1 MILRT
6 DTTARRGRGPRADS
20 FSDST
25 LEPEEMSCEK
35 LYFVRAPHTTLL
47 DRTRQAHGNST
58 ARCDRRHTRC
68 RHKPHQHHALDE
80 VSFAGVCVA
89 ATTETCARDTDTY
102 RITRSSLTSHT
113 RARPH
118 ESHAAHAHG
127 VLWHQALLHGV
138 RILPTAQP
146 FHRCLL
152 CPPRLGR
159 ACACAPA
166 SPSHIEE
173 CEDRAEG

>member
-1 MILRT
+1 MELVRT
-6 DTTARRGRGPRADS
+6 CCPTTTDY
-20 FSDST
+20 
-25 LEPEEMSCEK
+25 LEEMTN
-35 LYFVRAPHTTLL
+35 LYFVDCSRRPTHYITRPDTTGPRELHGTMRQTTHSLPPQAPPAP
-47 DRTRQAHGNST
+47 R
-58 ARCDRRHTRC
+58 
-68 RHKPHQHHALDE
+68 ALDE

-138 RILPTAQP
+138 RIHPTAQP